1 MLSNAAWEEVGRSG
15 LALLESPQ
23 GQRWLYHNSQAEQSL
38 WTCPGSASDQFWEPK
53 LSPHPKQV
61 AQSSRAAPRSP
72 CCHTQNRGQRCHSLG
87 PAARKATVPH
97 PSTLRDHA
105 LPPRPGWQ
113 TQAPLSAENIQ
124 IKQQRETIWQREA
137 DLTAPQ
143 EYLHASHPPEPHC
156 QHSQPPPL
164 PASIPPSIG
173 GEKQRGCKGAEGWRR
188 DGGSISCGASTAPGC
203 EASSVSKNFF
213 PFCNS
218 GQKFRGGNY
227 DLFGDGSACPPPK
240 TAFEAHFCS
249 PHP

>member
-87 PAARKATVPH
+87 PPARRTTVPH

-113 TQAPLSAENIQ
+113 SQAPLSGENIQ

-156 QHSQPPPL
+156 QHS
-164 PASIPPSIG
+164 ASSSPSIHPSKYWRG
-173 GEKQRGCKGAEGWRR
+173 KAERLQRSRRMEERWR
-188 DGGSISCGASTAPGC
+188 
-203 EASSVSKNFF
+203 
-213 PFCNS
+213 
-218 GQKFRGGNY
+218 Q
-227 DLFGDGSACPPPK
+227 
-240 TAFEAHFCS
+240 HFMWS
-249 PHP
+249 FNRSRV